1 MITFLSCGNK
11 TFTNKTIDQPIATIK
26 NSTTETEST
35 DTTEFYIKDE
45 TMYSENFISEFK
57 FKFGMYEKVS
67 LIEDTIAIYDS
78 ILNGVKEDISIIPT
92 NLPLNKTV
100 IYSKTEKNKKQV
112 LTVKRINI
120 STLEYNYY
128 EIVNGKKTNNRQG
141 IADLNPSF
149 YLSSKMFD
157 DGDGL
162 VGMYE
167 YADYSEKDCW
177 TYIYIEVESIE
188 KSCLIYGCET
198 DRNKFRTPILH
209 KD

>member
-57 FKFGMYEKVS
+57 NYFRMYETVS
-67 LIEDTIAIYDS
+67 LIKDTIVVNNA
-78 ILNGVKEDISIIPT
+78 KEGFIIIPT
-92 NLPLNKTV
+92 DLPLNKTV
-100 IYSKTEKNKKQV
+100 IYGKTEKDKKKT

-128 EIVNGKKTNNRQG
+128 EIVNGNKTNERQG
-141 IADLNPSF
+141 MADLNPTF
-149 YLSSKMFD
+149 ILACAATFEDKK
-157 DGDGL
+157 GDTY
-162 VGMYE
+162 GMN
-167 YADYSEKDCW
+167 DYIDNSEKDCR
-177 TYIYIEVESIE
+177 TCIYIGVRSIE
-188 KSCLIYGCET
+188 KSFLIYDCET